1 MTSYGGVWWSC
12 VSTPVAHLW
21 GELDAANAAGI
32 FRVVRNGAD
41 RRKVVIDF
49 SDVVFMGSN
58 VLSELVALASETP
71 VGVVAR
77 HGCQPR
83 RVLELTGL
91 TATISTFDAVDDA
104 LDAH

>member
-1 MTSYGGVWWSC
+1 M
-12 VSTPVAHLW
+12 
-21 GELDAANAAGI
+21 
-32 FRVVRNGAD
+32 
-41 RRKVVIDF
+41 VIAF

-71 VGVVAR
+71 VRVVAR

-83 RVLELTGL
+83 RVLERTGL
-91 TATISTFDAVDDA
+91 TATISTFDAVDDV